1 MNITAR
7 LFLFFLVISSVQ
19 LNAQHLN
26 RLFVEADTDKKILTV
41 KQEITYYNQTADT
54 LTTIVLN
61 DWNNAYSA
69 KDTPLAK
76 RFSDEY
82 VRAFHLAS
90 DDERGNTTIHSVS
103 DQYSVQI
110 PWQRPEGH
118 PDLVELRLN
127 TPLYPGRQLKI
138 TLSYHVKIP
147 SDRFTHFGY
156 DDKMGVLNLK
166 DWYLTPAR
174 YENGKFV
181 KYSNENLDDI
191 ANAVTDYYLTLTLP
205 KNISIATDLKEYSK
219 YDKKGQWIYQLEGIN
234 RMGFN
239 LVLEQQNSFET
250 FSTANGN
257 VSSNLRDNRLTEM
270 QKDSLIN
277 QIAEFTKNNL
287 GSYPY
292 QSIMVTQADYDRN
305 PTYGVNQLPSFISPY
320 PDSFIYEMKF
330 LKTYLNNY
338 LKNTLKLDPRKD
350 NWIYDGIQ
358 IELMMKYI
366 EQFHTDRKMMGQLSS
381 WWILKG
387 HKIFKLDFNEQ
398 YNYVYLL
405 TARKNLDQPIGDPKN
420 TFIKFNEQIAGKY
433 RAGLSIHYLDDYLG
447 NNIVPE
453 TLSDFYSLNQNKA
466 QTDRKDF
473 QSILNSKT
481 SKNTDWFFSTVVGTR
496 DIIDFKF
503 AKVEEQPDSLKV
515 TIKNRTGT
523 DVPVSLYGLKK
534 GKVVFKQWLDGIET
548 DSTFTVARQDA
559 DRLALNYNN
568 EIPEYNRRNNW
579 RRLDKFFPNNKPVKF
594 TFFQDIEDP
603 YYNQIFYVPSFSFN
617 IYDGFSP
624 GFRVHNKS
632 LLDKPFIF
640 DIEPTY
646 SLKTGELIGSFS
658 LLVNQYIRSK
668 SLYSIRYS
676 VGGST
681 YHYAPDARYTKF
693 NPAVVFRLRE
703 DNYRENKKQSILVRQ
718 VMVDRE
724 KSYYIPTDEQNENYS
739 VFNLRYSRFESE
751 IIRHYNFFTDL
762 QLSGSFG
769 KISGEI
775 QYRRLF
781 NDNRRINLRL
791 YMGTFLYR
799 NTTSEFFSFGLDRP
813 TDYMFDYSFYGRS
826 ETTGLFS
833 QQYVMAEGGFKSK
846 LDTRYANQWMTTA
859 NASFNIWNWVEVYGD
874 AGFIKN
880 QYSNAEFVYDSGIRL
895 NLLPD
900 YFELYFPVYS
910 SNGFEPSL
918 GNYEERIR
926 FVVTISPGTLVGLFT
941 RKWL

>member
-1 MNITAR
+1 M
-7 LFLFFLVISSVQ
+7 SSVQ
-19 LNAQHLN
+19 LHAQHFN
-26 RLFVEADTDKKILTV
+26 RLFVEADTDKKVLKV
-41 KQEITYYNQTADT
+41 KQEIIYYNQTTDT
-54 LTTIVLN
+54 LKTIVLN

-82 VRAFHLAS
+82 VRAFHLAKE
-90 DDERGNTTIHSVS
+90 DERGNTTIHSIT
-103 DQYSVQI
+103 DKYSVSLS
-110 PWQRPEGH
+110 WQRPEGH
-118 PDLVELRLN
+118 PDLVELHLN
-127 TPLYPGRQLKI
+127 SVLYPGEQFKI

-147 SDRFTHFGY
+147 SDRFTKFGY
-156 DDKMGVLNLK
+156 DDKAGILNLK

-174 YENGKFV
+174 YDNHTFV
-181 KYSNENLDDI
+181 RYSNENLDDI
-191 ANAVTDYYLTLTLP
+191 ANAVSDYYLTLSLP
-205 KNISIATDLKEYSK
+205 KNVSIATDLKEYSK
-219 YDKKGQWIYQLEGIN
+219 YDKKGLWVYELEGTN

-239 LVLEQQNSFET
+239 LVVENYNSFESYKT
-250 FSTANGN
+250 ENGE
-257 VSSNLRDNRLTEM
+257 VLCNLRDNRLTEV
-270 QKDSLIN
+270 QKGQLIN
-277 QIAEFTKNNL
+277 QIADFTKNSL
-287 GSYPY
+287 GAYPY
-292 QSIMVTQADYDRN
+292 GKIMVTQADYDRN
-305 PTYGVNQLPSFISPY
+305 PTYGVNQLPAFISPY

-330 LKTYLNNY
+330 LKTYLNAY

-350 NWIYDGIQ
+350 NWLYDGIQ

-366 EQFHTDRKMMGQLSS
+366 ELHHPDRMMMGKLSG
-381 WWILKG
+381 WGILKG
-387 HKIFKLDFNEQ
+387 HKIFKLSFNEQ
-398 YNYVYLL
+398 YSYVYLL
-405 TARKNLDQPIGDPKN
+405 TARKNLDQPIGDPKD

-433 RAGLSIHYLDDYLG
+433 RAGLSVNYLDDYLG
-447 NNIVPE
+447 ENIVPK
-453 TLSDFYSLNQNKA
+453 TISDFYEFNVNNS
-466 QTDRKDF
+466 QTERKDF
-473 QSILNSKT
+473 QEILNSKT
-481 SKNTDWFFSTVVGTR
+481 TKNTDWFFTTVVSTR
-496 DIIDFKF
+496 DIIDYKF
-503 AKVEEQPDSLKV
+503 SKVKEEKDSLTV

-523 DVPVSLYGLKK
+523 EVPVSLYGLKN
-534 GKVVFKQWLDGIET
+534 GNVVFKQWLDEIKT
-548 DSTFTVARQDA
+548 DSTFTVARMDA
-559 DRLALNYNN
+559 DRLALNFNN
-568 EIPEYNRRNNW
+568 EMPEYNRRNNW
-579 RRLDKFFPNNKPVKF
+579 RRLDKFFPNNKPLKF

-603 YYNQIFYVPSFSFN
+603 YYNQVFYVPSFSFN

-624 GFRVHNKS
+624 GFRIHNKS

-640 DIEPTY
+640 DLEPTY
-646 SLKTGELIGSFS
+646 SIKTGQLIGSFS
-658 LLVNQYIRSK
+658 MLVNQYIRSQ
-668 SLYSIRYS
+668 SLYSIRYA

-681 YHYAPDARYTKF
+681 YHYAPDARYIKF
-693 NPAVVFRLRE
+693 NPSVVFRLRE
-703 DNYRENKKQSILVRQ
+703 DDYRQNKKQSILVRQ
-718 VMVDRE
+718 VLVDRE
-724 KSYYIPTDEQNENYS
+724 SSSYVATDEQNENYS

-751 IIRHYNFFTDL
+751 ITRHYNFFTDL

-769 KISGEI
+769 KVSGEI

-791 YMGTFLYR
+791 YAGTFIYR

-859 NASFNIWNWVEVYGD
+859 NASFNIWNWIEVYGD

-880 QYSNAEFVYDSGIRL
+880 HYSNAEFVYDSGIRL

-918 GNYEERIR
+918 GNYSERIR